1 MGLKSTLLHQRRSSR
16 TASAWRRLP
25 EWRRSRG
32 CSTAASGTEPSACA
46 HISREQSVLGRMR
59 QAFRSS
65 SGLMMRGQG
74 GLPMQAGGPALLF
87 SCTPQQSQR
96 RKRVY
101 SREAAPPRPCS
112 RPAVH
117 GVRSRVFDAFSQL
130 FDRAAC
136 AALRTCGP
144 LLRPTYSLI
153 LEQCALCS
161 GQCPC
166 GRSGQRPLGTGRLG
180 ARGASPGHDIK
191 VPWLEQCM
199 LGGWFSYRVRHEDR
213 L

>member
-1 MGLKSTLLHQRRSSR
+1 VPAPIYYESSR
-16 TASAWRRLP
+16 HL
-25 EWRRSRG
+25 G
-32 CSTAASGTEPSACA
+32 ACA
-46 HISREQSVLGRMR
+46 RHLGAAAARR
-59 QAFRSS
+59 CGVRVAWPCR
-65 SGLMMRGQG
+65 R
-74 GLPMQAGGPALLF
+74 AGPALLF

-166 GRSGQRPLGTGRLG
+166 GRSGQWPLGTGRLG

-213 L
+213 LQGSESSSSFPRFSGWPGATMVHMHRLP